1 MRRVVFLAALGL
13 AVNGCVAS
21 SSGKAAFP
29 VANTHLFSEQ
39 ELVETKALFQE
50 IAGPEMVDDIHKLMS
65 AWSFN
70 ELFTDLESKNPE
82 RLEELNKFKA
92 EHWTP
97 EPLQDHLV
105 RALHVRLSAS
115 DRAKLAAFFGSDLG
129 KRFIEG
135 IRETQSELGQKKLM
149 VFEKKQA
156 NLDIP
161 EDRRQAI
168 EQIVGALRNKEMIEG
183 LLLEPLVNQELWKQP
198 IAPEQF
204 DEVRKKLRTK
214 LQDDGITTV
223 LDLDEELSEPPIS
236 SLIAI
241 SQSQS
246 LERLQ
251 PSWSLIIRRSFTR
264 R

>member
-1 MRRVVFLAALGL
+1 M
-13 AVNGCVAS
+13 
-21 SSGKAAFP
+21 
-29 VANTHLFSEQ
+29 
-39 ELVETKALFQE
+39 
-50 IAGPEMVDDIHKLMS
+50 
-65 AWSFN
+65 
-70 ELFTDLESKNPE
+70 
-82 RLEELNKFKA
+82 
-92 EHWTP
+92 
-97 EPLQDHLV
+97 
-105 RALHVRLSAS
+105 
-115 DRAKLAAFFGSDLG
+115 
-129 KRFIEG
+129 
-135 IRETQSELGQKKLM
+135 
-149 VFEKKQA
+149 KKQA

-223 LDLDEELSEPPIS
+223 LDLDEALRTTHIFAYRH
-236 SLIAI
+236 L
-241 SQSQS
+241 QSQS